1 MKKGFK
7 FLILKILIDLFG
19 ILGILIIKETI
30 PQIMSFLILALLNLF
45 TILLIFANLKRI
57 KFWFLGGGV
66 EIERK

>member
-57 KFWFLGGGV
+57 ILNKF
-66 EIERK
+66 